1 MKLIITGFLLAI
13 IPGATFSQS
22 TVSRT
27 YPVAAGQ
34 KIELKF
40 DYPKII
46 HVSTWDKKEV
56 EVTASVNINDGEND
70 GAFTLSESRK
80 DGKISISNKVDLSQ
94 IPDAYYVVE
103 NGTKIRMNSKAELN
117 AYRNKHPG
125 VGATYQQKDM
135 AITIEV
141 KLPANT
147 NANIVSTY
155 GIVELENL
163 NGNIKVE
170 AIYGGIDASLNEKKI
185 GEIKL
190 TNRFGKIYS
199 DLQLKPTQQTEKN
212 FYTSITASPGTG
224 STYDISSSYGNI
236 YLRKGMK

>member
-1 MKLIITGFLLAI
+1 MKLMITGLLLAI
-13 IPGATFSQS
+13 IPSTAFSQS
-22 TVSRT
+22 TVNRT
-27 YPVAAGQ
+27 YPVAPGQ

-46 HVSTWDKKEV
+46 HVSTWDKKEIG
-56 EVTASVNINDGEND
+56 VTASVNINEGKSD
-70 GAFTLSESRK
+70 GAFTLLESRK
-80 DGKISISNKVDLSQ
+80 NGKISISNKIDLTQ

-103 NGTKIRMNSKAELN
+103 DGKKTRMSGKAELDT
-117 AYRNKHPG
+117 YRKNHPG
-125 VGATYQQKDM
+125 AGASYQQKDM
-135 AITIEV
+135 TITIEV
-141 KLPANT
+141 KLPANA
-147 NANIVSTY
+147 NADIVSTY

-190 TNRFGKIYS
+190 TNRYGKIFS
-199 DLQLKPTQQTEKN
+199 DLKLKPTQQTEQS

-236 YLRKGMK
+236 YLRKGVK